1 MKLRIKEGKQKVSFW
16 LPTSFLKWKIVQKK
30 LLKNTD
36 MDEQT
41 KEKIIK
47 VWPVLLKTIKQYK
60 KEHGQFKIIEIES
73 EESVVTIE
81 I

>member
-1 MKLRIKEGKQKVSFW
+1 MKIRIKDGSHKLSFR

-30 LLKNTD
+30 FIKEAE

-41 KEKIIK
+41 KEKIINA
-47 VWPVLLKTIKQYK
+47 WPVLLKTIKQYK

>member
-30 LLKNTD
+30 FLKETD
-36 MDEQT
+36 MDEKT

-47 VWPVLLKTIKQYK
+47 VWPVLFKIIKEYK
-60 KEHGQFKIIEIES
+60 KEHRNFQIIEIES

>member
-1 MKLRIKEGKQKVSFW
+1 MKLRIKEGKQKISFW

-30 LLKNTD
+30 FLKNTD

-47 VWPVLLKTIKQYK
+47 VST
-60 KEHGQFKIIEIES
+60 
-73 EESVVTIE
+73 T
-81 I
+81 